1 MGYSMIDFGLLGAYW
16 PNLVRGTIVTL
27 EIAFIGCCI
36 GITLGTLLGFAQ
48 AQGTKL
54 VRNTV
59 ALYAALLRG
68 TPMLIQIACAVFV
81 LPQIGIHIPI
91 FWAATLAIGF
101 NSSAYLSQIIRA
113 GIVSV
118 DKGQIEAAYTL
129 GFSYFQAMRFIV
141 LPQALA
147 TVLPALGNEFIT
159 LIKDSSLASTVGVME
174 LTKEASYIKN
184 QTYDALTVYCLIAIM
199 YLLLTTP
206 LTLFVNH
213 LEKRLNR
220 HVNH

>member
-1 MGYSMIDFGLLGAYW
+1 MGCSMIDVALVVTYW
-16 PNLVRGTIVTL
+16 PNLVRGIIVTL
-27 EIAFIGCCI
+27 EIAAIGCFI
-36 GITLGTLLGFAQ
+36 GITLGTFLGFAQ
-48 AQGTKL
+48 AQGNAFARTA
-54 VRNTV
+54 V
-59 ALYAALLRG
+59 AIYATLLRG
-68 TPMLIQIACAVFV
+68 TPMLIQIAFAVFV
-81 LPQIGIHIPI
+81 LPQLGINIPI

-113 GIVSV
+113 GVASV
-118 DKGQIEAAYTL
+118 GKGQLEAAYVL
-129 GFSYFQAMRFIV
+129 GFTRLQAIRFII

-184 QTYDALTVYCLIAIM
+184 QTYDALTVYCIIGVI

-206 LTLFVNH
+206 LSLFVAH
-213 LEKRLNR
+213 LEKRMNR